1 MKVFYTPILNS
12 KMCRHDDLSKRK
24 WFWMGDDR
32 FWVWFDLFLIFCFN
46 VAILCDEIDALGKEI
61 YETTVTEV
69 VQELVSLN
77 FECSMGLVK
86 IKWIHMYDTALKIAQ
101 CHVVYD
107 CSQLGAKSIRSFK
120 GLEHSYLKFKKEK
133 KKKLLDAL
141 FIRCYY
147 SEYF

>member
-1 MKVFYTPILNS
+1 
-12 KMCRHDDLSKRK
+12 
-24 WFWMGDDR
+24 MGDDR

-107 CSQLGAKSIRSFK
+107 CSQLGLNQS
-120 GLEHSYLKFKKEK
+120 GHLKV
-133 KKKLLDAL
+133 
-141 FIRCYY
+141 
-147 SEYF
+147 